1 MGIGQWA
8 LVISLLVSPLSLV
21 SLSPLSLSIDVME
34 KFFGKYRGQVAN
46 NQDPLHLG
54 RIQVKV
60 PAIFG
65 DGRNSWAMP
74 CTPYAGVDVGFFA
87 IPPVGTNV
95 WVEFEEGD
103 PDYPIWSGCFWGEDE
118 LPKNA
123 KVAEPEKVQVFRVK
137 GITFTLSNLGD
148 HKGLTIEVENPVVER
163 PLKMVFNADGIEI
176 NNKDETTIKL
186 KADVIELKNRDSSTV
201 TISQDN
207 IVIKEGAI
215 EAKFTQNSIELT
227 CSPATMKLSTVSGIE
242 LNNSPSSA
250 KLSASGIELGATPA
264 TIKITPASIELSNTA
279 ANVKLSPIS
288 VNVNNGAL
296 EVI

>member
-1 MGIGQWA
+1 MPQ
-8 LVISLLVSPLSLV
+8 
-21 SLSPLSLSIDVME
+21 
-34 KFFGKYRGQVAN
+34 FFGKYRGKVTA

-54 RIQVKV
+54 RIQVQV

-65 DGRNSWAMP
+65 AERQSWAMP
-74 CTPYAGVDVGFFA
+74 CTPYAGVDIGFFA
-87 IPPVGTNV
+87 IPPIDANV

-118 LPKNA
+118 LPQNA

-137 GITFTLSNLGD
+137 GITFTFSNLGD
-148 HKGLTIEVENPVVER
+148 NKGLTIEVQNPVVER

-176 NNKDETTIKL
+176 NNNNETTVKL
-186 KADVIELKNRDSSTV
+186 KADVIELKNRESSTV

-207 IVIKEGAI
+207 ILIKEGAI
-215 EAKFTQNSIELT
+215 EAKLTQNSIELT
-227 CSPATMKLSTVSGIE
+227 CSPATMKLSTASGIE
-242 LNNSPSSA
+242 LNSSPSSA
-250 KLSASGIELGATPA
+250 KLSASGIELGATAA
-264 TIKITPASIELSNTA
+264 TVKITPASIELSNAA